1 MSSFTAHNVRMP
13 DGSYTVSAD
22 TPALRSST
30 MAQSHLRTLRLV
42 YGSRL
47 TGRTLVDLGCL
58 EGGYTLEFARAGM
71 RALGVEVRAGNY
83 ANCLIVGNAHKQFDL
98 RFVRDDVWNVARYG
112 RFDVGFC
119 SGLLYHLDEPCRFL
133 KLLSGQVNDVLII
146 NTHVAMPDTTTPPS
160 GLSALTEHE
169 GLAGRWY
176 SEYDPASITPE
187 ALESAKWTS
196 WSNARSFWPT
206 MPALLQAVSHCGFDV
221 VYEQLDWLTPT
232 IQDGVTAE
240 MYSQLGRR
248 QIVAVRST
256 NVQASLMSGRTL
268 AGNTVA

>member
-1 MSSFTAHNVRMP
+1 
-13 DGSYTVSAD
+13 
-22 TPALRSST
+22 